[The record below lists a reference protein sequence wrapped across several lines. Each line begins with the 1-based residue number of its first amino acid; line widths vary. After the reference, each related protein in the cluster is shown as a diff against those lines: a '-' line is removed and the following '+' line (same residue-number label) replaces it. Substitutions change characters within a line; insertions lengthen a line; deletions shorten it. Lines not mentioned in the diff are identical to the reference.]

1 MFARVVTGLVV
12 LAVAPAAVAGGAQ
25 AHLGEGS
32 PGVIV
37 RAVPGVRPV
46 KAASHP
52 TFRAAGAAAAE
63 PDAIGDALER
73 FGVAAIEPVFDGP
86 FGNPQLASQ
95 LGLDRYYR
103 LATPPGADVTA
114 LAAELGRYP
123 GLIERSDLDGAG
135 GVALI
140 PNDTDFELQ
149 WGMLNDGQVIP
160 PPPAGGG
167 IAGSPGADINIT
179 PGWEVTTGDPNLILA
194 VLDAGMDPHV
204 ELAGRLIPG
213 KNVAADPDNDDTSD
227 VCISHGTH
235 VAGIAAANADNAQG
249 VAGVDWNCK
258 VMPVRV
264 LNSCN
269 GLESHVAEGIV
280 WATDHGADVINMSLQ
295 FWTGTQVLHEAVLY
309 AYGQNVIMVSAAGNS
324 GGTPIAFPAR
334 WPETIA
340 VGALDNRGIRWV
352 SSSTGLDLDVMGP
365 GVTVWSLKDNDLYQY
380 LTGTSM
386 ATPHVSGVVCL
397 MKALDPEL
405 IPADALQI
413 LTGTAVDMSE
423 AGFDNSTGYGR
434 IDAQAALLAA
444 QPPPPVPGDLDGDG
458 DIDIADFLAL
468 LGLWGPCAAPCPADL
483 DGDGSV
489 GITDMLAQLSNW
501 G

>member
-12 LAVAPAAVAGGAQ
+12 LALAPAAVAGGPEVQ
-25 AHLGEGS
+25 LGEGA

-37 RAVPGVRPV
+37 RAAPGVRPV
-46 KAASHP
+46 RGAFRP
-52 TFRAAGAAAAE
+52 TFRAAGAAVGR
-63 PDAIGDALER
+63 DAIGEAMAR
-73 FGVAAIEPVFDGP
+73 HGVAAISPVFEGP

-103 LATPPGADVTA
+103 LATPQGADAVA

-135 GVALI
+135 GVALV
-140 PNDTDFELQ
+140 PNDTDFGLQ
-149 WGMLNDGQVIP
+149 WGMLNWGQTIGGT
-160 PPPAGGG
+160 AG
-167 IAGSPGADINIT
+167 APGADINIA
-179 PGWEVTTGDPNLILA
+179 PGWEITTGDPDLILA
-194 VLDAGMDPHV
+194 VLDAGMDPHI

-213 KNVAADPDNDDTSD
+213 KNVAANPDNDDTSD
-227 VCISHGTH
+227 VCGSHGTH

-249 VAGVDWNCK
+249 VAGVDWSCK

-264 LNSCN
+264 LNSCS
-269 GLESHVAEGIV
+269 GLESNVAEGIV
-280 WATDHGADVINMSLQ
+280 WATDHDADVINMSLQ
-295 FWTGTQVLHEAVLY
+295 FSTGTQVLHDAVLY
-309 AYGQNVIMVSAAGNS
+309 AYGQNVIMVAAAGNFNL
-324 GGTPIAFPAR
+324 PQIAFPAR

-340 VGALDNRGIRWV
+340 VGAMNNLGERWV
-352 SSSTGLDLDVMGP
+352 LNSSQGSNTGPDLDVMGP
-365 GVTVWSLKDNDLYQY
+365 GVSVWSLKDNDLYQY

-386 ATPHVSGVVCL
+386 ATPHVSGLVCL
-397 MKALDPEL
+397 MKALDPGL
-405 IPADALQI
+405 LPVDALQI
-413 LTGTAVDMSE
+413 LTNTAVDLAP
-423 AGFDNSTGYGR
+423 AGFDNATGYGR
-434 IDAQAALLAA
+434 IDAHAALLEA

-468 LGLWGPCAAPCPADL
+468 LGLWGPCAAPCPGDL